1 MTVPP
6 ASAADNYLGRAASSD
21 CVRLQSDLGM
31 NVSEGRFKPGSVLSL
46 LESSVAHEDRLR
58 ADLLLWNACGALDAD
73 QADPSP

>member
-1 MTVPP
+1 M
-6 ASAADNYLGRAASSD
+6 
-21 CVRLQSDLGM
+21 
-31 NVSEGRFKPGSVLSL
+31 SL